1 MHDQPSRGP
10 SVAIVGAGSIG
21 VSWAITFIISGFFVR
36 LHDISKKRLA
46 VAREEI
52 TERLADL
59 KFYSLVDEPPEQVLA
74 RLSTE
79 TNLEAAVSGAEHI
92 QECIPEIL
100 TQKREIF
107 SKLANVAPRNVII
120 ASSSSFMPASKF
132 ANNVK
137 HYERCLVIHPGNP
150 PYLLRIVEIVPASFT
165 SQSTINQSTALME
178 RLGLEAV
185 IVRKEVDGFVF
196 NRLQGALLNEA
207 YALVEDGVASSDE
220 IDAVV
225 RDGLGLRWSVIG
237 PFETVDLN
245 TRGGISAHAQKMGPA
260 YKRIAASRGINLSWP
275 EQLVSKVTS
284 ERRANLPL
292 EQWPERVRWRDRML
306 MGLVAARQK
315 ITKNSKI

>member
-1 MHDQPSRGP
+1 
-10 SVAIVGAGSIG
+10 
-21 VSWAITFIISGFFVR
+21 
-36 LHDISKKRLA
+36 
-46 VAREEI
+46 
-52 TERLADL
+52 
-59 KFYSLVDEPPEQVLA
+59 
-74 RLSTE
+74 
-79 TNLEAAVSGAEHI
+79 
-92 QECIPEIL
+92 
-100 TQKREIF
+100 
-107 SKLANVAPRNVII
+107 
-120 ASSSSFMPASKF
+120 
-132 ANNVK
+132 
-137 HYERCLVIHPGNP
+137 
-150 PYLLRIVEIVPASFT
+150 
-165 SQSTINQSTALME
+165 ME
-178 RLGLEAV
+178 KLGLEAV
-185 IVRKEVDGFVF
+185 VVRKEIDGFVF

-315 ITKNSKI
+315 VTRNSKI